1 MMFSITNYYG
11 NANQNHTE
19 LLLTPIWMATVKRTK
34 DKCWSGL
41 EKLEGLYIV
50 GRKNA
55 AAAVENSVA
64 LLKKLEIELPYDPA
78 ILFLVIYA
86 KESKSRSQRDISPP
100 LFIATLLNFL

>member
-19 LLLTPIWMATVKRTK
+19 LLLTPIWMATVKRTR

-50 GRKNA
+50 GRKVKCCSCCGKRRGAPQKIRNRA
-55 AAAVENSVA
+55 S
-64 LLKKLEIELPYDPA
+64 I
-78 ILFLVIYA
+78 
-86 KESKSRSQRDISPP
+86 
-100 LFIATLLNFL
+100 